1 MAAPV
6 RADCARDLT
15 ERNMGR
21 VDGKFAIVT
30 GAARGTGERTARLLA
45 AEGGQVLL
53 CDVLDAQGEAV
64 AKEIGKRATYAHLDV
79 TSESEWAAV
88 VADARR
94 EHGRIDVLVNN
105 AAVLWMQPL
114 EQTSLADYERVIR
127 VNQIGP
133 FLGMR
138 AVAPA
143 MREAGRGSIVNVS
156 SIDGVTTKS
165 GLVAYSASKWALRG
179 MTRVAAVEL
188 GKYGVRVNAVCPEAG
203 NADMFRPYVPAG
215 VDPELAASFSQRIL
229 KTQMQRS
236 LAEKMDDVARMI
248 VFLASDESGSCT
260 GTDFLVDGGN
270 LAGTRIEVGKS

>member
-1 MAAPV
+1 
-6 RADCARDLT
+6 
-15 ERNMGR
+15 
-21 VDGKFAIVT
+21 
-30 GAARGTGERTARLLA
+30 
-45 AEGGQVLL
+45 
-53 CDVLDAQGEAV
+53 
-64 AKEIGKRATYAHLDV
+64 
-79 TSESEWAAV
+79 
-88 VADARR
+88 
-94 EHGRIDVLVNN
+94 
-105 AAVLWMQPL
+105 MQPL
-114 EQTSLADYERVIR
+114 EQTSLADYERVVR
-127 VNQIGP
+127 VNQVGP

-156 SIDGVTTKS
+156 SIDGMSTKS

-203 NADMFRPYVPAG
+203 NAEMFRPYVPAG
-215 VDPELAASFSQRIL
+215 VDPEVAASFSQRIL

-236 LAEKMDDVARMI
+236 LADKMDDVARMI